1 MPPWFHDPLWFYDPV
16 VPRPHYSTAPLSPDR
31 VFQCPHYSTPPRPLG
46 APFHAHACPCP
57 PWSHAALCPAEGG
70 EGSAGEAAAQPRGL
84 SGGFGSTLGP
94 RALLQPP
101 QRLQS
106 VPADGERCYGG
117 DPTPQRCQP
126 PSSALSPPIM
136 LSAPPVMHSAPQQC
150 SEPPS
155 SAISPTPPSCVF
167 PSQLQGCILR
177 PTAAPR
183 LPHSPLGLR
192 ILLWGSL
199 SCSGCP
205 PPHGPFPQPLPLTPN
220 SDP

>member
-1 MPPWFHDPLWFYDPV
+1 MYFNAPII
-16 VPRPHYSTAPLSPDR
+16 PRPHAPLVLP
-31 VFQCPHYSTPPRPLG
+31 STPTRVRARRGLTRRC
-46 APFHAHACPCP
+46 APQKEEKALLAKLQR
-57 PWSHAALCPAEGG
+57 SHA
-70 EGSAGEAAAQPRGL
+70 GSAEALVPRWVPERSFSRPKDCKAFRQMVSAAMGR
-84 SGGFGSTLGP
+84 
-94 RALLQPP
+94 
-101 QRLQS
+101 
-106 VPADGERCYGG
+106 

-183 LPHSPLGLR
+183 VPHSPLGLR